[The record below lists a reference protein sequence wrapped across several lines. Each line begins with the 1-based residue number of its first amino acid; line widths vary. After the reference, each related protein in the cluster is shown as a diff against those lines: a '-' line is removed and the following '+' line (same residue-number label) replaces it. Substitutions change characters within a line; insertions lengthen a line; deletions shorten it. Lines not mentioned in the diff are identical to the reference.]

1 MRIRSIYKVN
11 TFIFPITPLIFST
24 FFKKYLGA
32 IYRRPARLV
41 LIPVLDVL
49 DQNHTD
55 QMTVPVG
62 GIQVRTKWTISTEK
76 LIQNVI
82 RIIPFE
88 MKEDHD
94 VPLY

>member
-1 MRIRSIYKVN
+1 M
-11 TFIFPITPLIFST
+11 
-24 FFKKYLGA
+24 GA

-41 LIPVLDVL
+41 LIPVLDVM

-55 QMTVPVG
+55 QMIVPVG
-62 GIQVRTKWTISTEK
+62 DIQVRTKRIISTEK

-94 VPLY
+94 VPRY

>member
-1 MRIRSIYKVN
+1 LHVVREITRMTLESSAKGLLYCIKVN
-11 TFIFPITPLIFST
+11 TFIIPITPLIFST

-41 LIPVLDVL
+41 LIPVLDVM

-62 GIQVRTKWTISTEK
+62 GIQVRTKRTISTEK
-76 LIQNVI
+76 LI
-82 RIIPFE
+82 
-88 MKEDHD
+88 
-94 VPLY
+94 